1 MKAPAAARQTR
12 QHAERGGISS
22 LTALFYNTSIQV
34 RSIRPHFVYV
44 FIYFIYQTYFF
55 CDWTA
60 RQKSRN
66 FIFIIAK
73 EMASESF
80 PGTVQLAQYKE
91 IYFKS
96 VVYTNRNESQWSRP
110 LFKGL
115 ICYSKAAPL
124 SCCGGQERRD
134 LVFFFSFSIS
144 RFFFIYSRRV
154 RADDTYPVRFE
165 KKKRKRERD
174 GEESR
179 V

>member
-55 CDWTA
+55 A
-60 RQKSRN
+60 IEQHVRN
-66 FIFIIAK
+66 LGILFFIIAK

-80 PGTVQLAQYKE
+80 PGAVQLAQYKE

-96 VVYTNRNESQWSRP
+96 VVYTDRNESQ
-110 LFKGL
+110 
-115 ICYSKAAPL
+115 
-124 SCCGGQERRD
+124 
-134 LVFFFSFSIS
+134 
-144 RFFFIYSRRV
+144 
-154 RADDTYPVRFE
+154 
-165 KKKRKRERD
+165 
-174 GEESR
+174 
-179 V
+179 